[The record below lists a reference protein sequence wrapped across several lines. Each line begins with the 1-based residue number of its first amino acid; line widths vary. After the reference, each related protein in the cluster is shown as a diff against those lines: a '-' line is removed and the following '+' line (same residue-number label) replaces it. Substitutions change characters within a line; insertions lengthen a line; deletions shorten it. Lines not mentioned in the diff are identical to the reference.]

1 MPKNVTTQLQKQ
13 LTSQVAHSSCNPSQG
28 SKAPEMV
35 FPGMGAPKGPSL
47 WAPPKLYLGNYL
59 GNYSQIWWTPHDSVC
74 FIDHIKQ
81 RASTFLRVPAQRHG
95 VEQVV

>member
-59 GNYSQIWWTPHDSVC
+59 GNSFS
-74 FIDHIKQ
+74 
-81 RASTFLRVPAQRHG
+81 
-95 VEQVV
+95 QVVTGRWISMYSLKNPTNHVTF